1 MASES
6 ITHIDEQNDYNKS
19 ELLGTIKDI
28 IATFF
33 STILI
38 ILIWICMMIVLI
50 RKDVNGFGSEVLA
63 PILYDTKV
71 NWILPTGSIEEQE
84 FKAEYRKEYPKDY
97 SKRPKGSVETLE
109 EARVYVEDLQDYC
122 EQLENE
128 NDTLKQQLFELEKK

>member
-38 ILIWICMMIVLI
+38 IIIWICMMIVLI

-71 NWILPTGSIEEQE
+71 NWILPKGSIEEQE

-97 SKRPKGSVETLE
+97 SK
-109 EARVYVEDLQDYC
+109 
-122 EQLENE
+122 
-128 NDTLKQQLFELEKK
+128 